1 MKKKLKRF
9 SFKKKLLFSGLG
21 LLILPFLI
29 VGSLL
34 AYVYFSPA
42 QVRNFPIGDR
52 RMQINFTPGGI
63 NIFYP
68 RDDTSDYYSHNFS
81 SWQIIT
87 GANNK
92 YEEVDFS
99 HKPQII
105 YPDPTSYTAP
115 TPYPST
121 VLTKY
126 KYDESAPKG
135 SLVVNIFNNADFSRC
150 NPKQYP
156 NYCLSGPKIII
167 LQGWRIGDDDKIALF
182 TSGAFDKFV
191 RISNGRMT
199 EQIDNIT
206 PGEYILEYMYKDPTE
221 KDQAPNV
228 IIKSGETTTIDLDLT
243 KYYH

>member
-1 MKKKLKRF
+1 MKKSIKRI
-9 SFKKKLLFSGLG
+9 SLWKKLLVLAIT
-21 LLILPFLI
+21 LLVALFLI
-29 VGSLL
+29 FGCLL
-34 AYVYFSPA
+34 LYVYFSPGQA
-42 QVRNFPIGDR
+42 RNFPIGDR

-63 NIFYP
+63 NIFFP

-99 HKPQII
+99 HKPQVL
-105 YPDPTSYTAP
+105 YPDPSAYTAP

-135 SLVVNIFNNADFSRC
+135 SLVVNIFNNADFSSC

-156 NYCLSGPKIII
+156 SYCPSGPNIII
-167 LQGWRIGDDDKIALF
+167 LQGWRIADDDKIALN

-191 RISNGRMT
+191 RISRDRMT
-199 EQIDNIT
+199 ERIDNIT